1 MPGPM
6 LDMKVSLET
15 SVSIRSSQARRK
27 EKIENVS
34 KTYSHRGIGHWLS
47 DFLSNETQQ
56 LSLVHV
62 IPWQELTASVTWEC
76 SFKRELIIKTIYSG
90 FQQTYI
96 TFN

>member
-34 KTYSHRGIGHWLS
+34 KTYSHRGIGRWLS
-47 DFLSNETQQ
+47 DF
-56 LSLVHV
+56 
-62 IPWQELTASVTWEC
+62 
-76 SFKRELIIKTIYSG
+76 FK
-90 FQQTYI
+90 Q
-96 TFN
+96 